1 MPLALFHPEQVR
13 MNRSGDD
20 PDGAAP
26 FFLSGAAPGTSVLA
40 GIEDRDTASTRQC
53 SVSLSGRSSLVKMLP
68 TCFSAVPSTVPEPTA
83 IGTRAE
89 AARAL

>member
-1 MPLALFHPEQVR
+1 
-13 MNRSGDD
+13 
-20 PDGAAP
+20 
-26 FFLSGAAPGTSVLA
+26 VLA